1 MVSFPKHLS
10 SLPVFSLTRL
20 ALYFSFWIL
29 SVSVSYSWIDMTS
42 GAWTPLRSEEH
53 EFVHG
58 FSGVNFARSFV
69 FCGVFC
75 SLCWLYFFTSAKEKD
90 QKDKQRSAK
99 CNTQNLRSS
108 NTNPTKNWGELM
120 CLRRV
125 SSSCSTWY
133 TCRVTLLHTR
143 WKVMNEE
150 RTRLWLRQIEHI
162 RGYLWDRYSL
172 TENQVMVVTVKL
184 SKWWLQFNH

>member
-133 TCRVTLLHTR
+133 TCRVTLATHSM
-143 WKVMNEE
+143 KSHE
-150 RTRLWLRQIEHI
+150 RGKNLIVITTNRTYPWLFVRQIFFNGKPSH
-162 RGYLWDRYSL
+162 GGDRK
-172 TENQVMVVTVKL
+172 TFEVMT
-184 SKWWLQFNH
+184 SI